1 MNYGVGLLCI
11 SSALLGMS
19 GCTEKRTTADSG
31 DDMYIVS
38 DGMLAVDT
46 ETARNAGI
54 FILNREG
61 QRMAGVVPL
70 RYGFSISLDDGGS
83 VVIESSPN
91 ALASLD
97 SNKDNL
103 INLNDPVGEN
113 MHLAVDY
120 DGDGTIGKGEYALI
134 GECGVDGLKIDVPA
148 GQAWS
153 LHTDGQT
160 KIVKLP
166 NMT

>member
-1 MNYGVGLLCI
+1 MNYLAGLLCI
-11 SSALLGMS
+11 FSALMAMS
-19 GCTEKRTTADSG
+19 GCTENRTAADSG
-31 DDMYIVS
+31 DDMYVVS

-46 ETARNAGI
+46 ETARNVGI
-54 FILNREG
+54 FILDREG
-61 QRMAGVVPL
+61 QKMTGVVPL

-91 ALASLD
+91 ALVSLD

-103 INLNDPVGEN
+103 IDLNDPVWET
-113 MHLAVDY
+113 MYLAVDY
-120 DGDGTIGKGEYALI
+120 DGDGAIGKGEYALI
-134 GECGVDGLKIDVPA
+134 GECGVDALKIDVPA

-153 LHTDGQT
+153 LHTDGET

-166 NMT
+166 SMT